1 MWGLVAPHITFL
13 KLIAMSKEYYKKKI
27 IDLRASIAKEK
38 EAKKRDNENYSRWI
52 KSASSPSSK
61 ASYRKSKIDAATRH
75 DRQIE
80 YLKRQIES
88 AKDSLKRCK

>member
-1 MWGLVAPHITFL
+1 
-13 KLIAMSKEYYKKKI
+13 MSKEYYKKKI
-27 IDLRASIAKEK
+27 VDLRASIAKEK
-38 EAKKRDNENYSRWI
+38 EAKKRDNENYSRYI
-52 KSASSPSSK
+52 KNASSPSSK
-61 ASYRKSKIDAATRH
+61 ASYRKSKIDAAARH

>member
-1 MWGLVAPHITFL
+1 
-13 KLIAMSKEYYKKKI
+13 MSKEYYKKKI
-27 IDLRASIAKEK
+27 IDLRASIVKEK
-38 EAKKRDNENYSRWI
+38 EAKKRDNEKYAGWI

-61 ASYRKSKIDAATRH
+61 ASYRKSKIDAAAHH

-88 AKDSLKRCK
+88 AKDSLKRCR

>member
-1 MWGLVAPHITFL
+1 
-13 KLIAMSKEYYKKKI
+13 MSKEYYKKKI
-27 IDLRASIAKEK
+27 VDLRASIAKEK
-38 EAKKRDNENYSRWI
+38 EAKKRDNENYARWI
-52 KSASSPSSK
+52 KNASSPSTK
-61 ASYRKSKIDAATRH
+61 ASYRKSKIDAAARH